1 MKNYITVKKVKA
13 EKQERDGQAG
23 YKILYP
29 DGYESWC
36 PADVFEETAVAIPE
50 DVVDDIHEKLLA
62 TLKITGK
69 MIVINKAIS
78 NAGFTDKEIEVLS
91 KAVGSS
97 K

>member
-1 MKNYITVKKVKA
+1 MKNYITLKKVKA

-50 DVVDDIHEKLLA
+50 DVVDVIHEKMLA
-62 TLKITGK
+62 TLKITG
-69 MIVINKAIS
+69 
-78 NAGFTDKEIEVLS
+78 AGLTDKETEVLT
-91 KAVGSS
+91 KAVESYSRGVPC
-97 K
+97 